1 MKNLEIKCV
10 PTRHVTAGDVKK
22 AIAAV
27 VHGAEFISS
36 LGHPPNHPLVNF
48 EVRLN
53 EHPTAPHHCTNNGSG
68 LLTFPTDQVQGTFW
82 RLYRRSG
89 LSTTLR
95 GQKAKLFFHPST
107 ERPDLWLIDELAST
121 PYINPTIEEERQ
133 EMVNLLDF
141 GLRVTLVQ
149 VGILFR
155 KNFPGVR
162 TFSGE
167 WSRQCDI
174 TVGRIKYDYD
184 SKSIQ
189 ISTHEPSE
197 PVKQVIIVAVGYDS
211 FGDPFI
217 CVDALTP
224 PSLVEREAYPTLTGK
239 ASDDRKILRGKLLGS
254 LCAPHAA
261 VAPYAYQLRRTYP
274 NSFDIAKDLDI
285 MPLLMDIRGRGSI
298 EAEGHGFTGL
308 MRSLVHQLKT
318 LPFPIGFQLES
329 VGQEHPPQPIPGSQP
344 PSQAA
349 RIGTHSLRTT
359 TSSTTSCGA
368 FVHRQ
373 QNVDCYHVTCTPSR
387 FVLEGPYPTGFN
399 RIIRKYRPFAHH
411 FLRVEFRDEG
421 GQFITRSDFDVD
433 ATQLV
438 QQRIGGVLKH
448 GFHIAGRHF
457 QFLAYASSSLKVHS
471 TWFVHPFTDDR
482 GRNDVF
488 VDAQRI
494 RDEIVP
500 PNIVANQKLLTK
512 PSKYAARVALAFT
525 TSEAWEA
532 VKLKR
537 HEWDGTPPT
546 MLVKVLNDDGVSYD
560 DKEVELPPFTDGV
573 GVMSQKLRDRIW
585 EANGDPDSMRPS
597 AYMLRFL
604 GFKGVIS
611 VDPELDKDPSGFQL
625 KLRPS
630 MGKFESLEDD
640 PSVSSEVA
648 LDIAEVYDRPKKLY
662 LNRPL
667 VMLLEHLG
675 VSVDTF
681 RTLQNAAVA
690 EAKTID
696 VNLEQFSSISKL
708 ALRFKND
715 LDLTLEQIDS
725 PFWKNLR
732 QISFNHVMAVIR
744 YEARILVPESY
755 LLVGVAD
762 EGPAYKEMGYQ
773 NVFTLSPN
781 SIFAC
786 IQEDQNSEP
795 VWLKGT
801 CAVTRNP
808 VVHRGDVQRVYAIG
822 KPPPNMFCAFAHLR
836 NVVVFPSE
844 GRRSLPSCLAGG
856 DLDGDQYAVI
866 QHDPLLPASTH
877 DPSVP
882 DNIIDDRT
890 LPENRIVEAGDICDF
905 VVEYIN
911 SDVLGMLSVKLL
923 RMAGYDDE
931 RCIQLASLCS
941 QAVDY
946 PKKGVPVS
954 SASYEQLRTPKKF
967 KPDWEQDASIDQSGG
982 IHYTSN
988 RALGHLY
995 RSKHFDNMGEVVT
1008 EEQEAV
1014 STKTAPA
1021 QPYTD
1026 LLSQAIKQ
1034 KVEEF
1039 LGPGLLPTVSVG
1051 RELKVQQKV
1060 KNAFQE
1066 YSEELRYIRFTHSL
1080 YAKPESRLL
1089 EAEVVAGTIECR
1101 RDLKRLRKERISR
1114 MKDHTVSSVKRVR
1127 AELMGVPEVKGM
1139 QTLQTAWNAWGFS
1152 QVCQE
1157 EGGKSFGLIAL
1168 RIIFECWDHL
1178 AGK

>member
-121 PYINPTIEEERQ
+121 PYI
-133 EMVNLLDF
+133 
-141 GLRVTLVQ
+141 TLPS
-149 VGILFR
+149 R
-155 KNFPGVR
+155 KN
-162 TFSGE
+162 
-167 WSRQCDI
+167 
-174 TVGRIKYDYD
+174 
-184 SKSIQ
+184 
-189 ISTHEPSE
+189 THEPSE
-197 PVKQVIIVAVGYDS
+197 PVKQVIIVPFADIRKVAVGYDS

-261 VAPYAYQLRRTYP
+261 VAP
-274 NSFDIAKDLDI
+274 
-285 MPLLMDIRGRGSI
+285 GSI

-318 LPFPIGFQLES
+318 LPFPIGFQLEALVRNTLLS
-329 VGQEHPPQPIPGSQP
+329 PYQALSLLPKLQEL
-344 PSQAA
+344 A
-349 RIGTHSLRTT
+349 RIHQNDHFIDHLLRRFVMKLREDPTQLKDPVITFQKLSMSLKFPPPV
-359 TSSTTSCGA
+359 STDSKM
-368 FVHRQ
+368 F
-373 QNVDCYHVTCTPSR
+373 DCYHVTCTPSR

-411 FLRVEFRDEG
+411 FLRVEFRDE
-421 GQFITRSDFDVD
+421 
-433 ATQLV
+433 ATN
-438 QQRIGGVLKH
+438 RGVLKH

-471 TWFVHPFTDDR
+471 R

-537 HEWDGTPPT
+537 HEWDGTYDDIFPSPPT
-546 MLVKVLNDDGVSYD
+546 MLVKVLNDDGV
-560 DKEVELPPFTDGV
+560 LPPFTDG
-573 GVMSQKLRDRIW
+573 LRDRIW

-696 VNLEQFSSISKL
+696 
-708 ALRFKND
+708 ND

-808 VVHRGDVQRVYAIG
+808 VVHRGDDCNASTQLGR
-822 KPPPNMFCAFAHLR
+822 PPPNMFCAFAHLR

-890 LPENRIVEAGDICDF
+890 LPENRTVEAGDICDF

-911 SDVLGMLSVKLL
+911 SDVLGMLSE
-923 RMAGYDDE
+923 GYDDE

-941 QAVDY
+941 Q
-946 PKKGVPVS
+946 KGVPVS

-967 KPDWEQDASIDQSGG
+967 KPDWEQDASIDQ
-982 IHYTSN
+982 
-988 RALGHLY
+988 ALGHLY

-1021 QPYTD
+1021 QPYPD

-1034 KVEEF
+1034 KVED
-1039 LGPGLLPTVSVG
+1039 VG
-1051 RELKVQQKV
+1051 RELKVQQK
-1060 KNAFQE
+1060 K
-1066 YSEELRYIRFTHSL
+1066 ELRYIRFTHM
-1080 YAKPESRLL
+1080 
-1089 EAEVVAGTIECR
+1089 EVVAGTIECR

-1114 MKDHTVSSVKRVR
+1114 MKDHTVSSVKARQSRVD
-1127 AELMGVPEVKGM
+1127 GGTGGQGM

-1152 QVCQE
+1152 Q
-1157 EGGKSFGLIAL
+1157 SFGLIAL

-1178 AGK
+1178 VGK